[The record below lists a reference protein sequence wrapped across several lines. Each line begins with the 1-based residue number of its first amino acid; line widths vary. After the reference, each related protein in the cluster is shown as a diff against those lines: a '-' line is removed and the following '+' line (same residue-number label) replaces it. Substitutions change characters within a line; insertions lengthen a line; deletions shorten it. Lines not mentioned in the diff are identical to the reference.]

1 MRFMA
6 ISHIVSTA
14 FASFVA
20 SEAPQFGPRGGPDDA
35 VQAAGDASG
44 GNPRGDSRAPA
55 ISADGAWVVFE
66 SDAADLVA
74 GDTNGVCDIFR
85 VSRLG
90 GAIERVS
97 LSIDGAQADGRS
109 FRATV
114 SGDGDRVA
122 FASDA
127 ANLAPDDT
135 NRCTDIF
142 VRAYPQGS
150 VFRASVGPRRLQAS
164 GPSTAPDLAD
174 NGKWLVFAS
183 TATNLTAED
192 TNAVSDVFRY
202 ELRSSAVERV
212 SLAST
217 GAQGRAASRE
227 PQISGNGTWIA
238 FTTDADD
245 LALSDANGRADALV
259 NALPEGRTWCVS
271 LAAADARPAGG
282 AAPSLSHTGRRI
294 AFVSESPD
302 LVAADRNAVA
312 DVFVRYIDDKRTVR
326 LSCSPSGGDADGASG
341 EPRISGDG
349 QFVVF
354 SSAAGNLVPGDSNAA
369 SDVFLCDLQ
378 SLRLTRISV
387 APGGESADGA
397 SSAPDISADGRFVV
411 YQSAATN
418 LTPGDTNGRIDI
430 FVYDVQRGETRCVSS
445 PPAP

>member
-1 MRFMA
+1 MLRTALSPIIGTA
-6 ISHIVSTA
+6 IASVIATQAPLLKSQVSSRAQPPTTT
-14 FASFVA
+14 
-20 SEAPQFGPRGGPDDA
+20 
-35 VQAAGDASG
+35 ASG
-44 GNPRGDSRAPA
+44 GTLPGDSRAPA

-66 SDAADLVA
+66 SDASDLVPD
-74 GDTNGVCDIFR
+74 DTNGVCDIFR

-90 GAIERVS
+90 GALERVS
-97 LSIDGAQADGRS
+97 VSMDGAQADGPS
-109 FRATV
+109 FGATV
-114 SGDGDRVA
+114 SGDGGRVA

-127 ANLAPDDT
+127 TNLVPQDT
-135 NRCTDIF
+135 NGCTDVF

-164 GPSTAPDLAD
+164 GPSSAPHLAD

-183 TATNLTAED
+183 TAMNLTADD
-192 TNAVSDVFRY
+192 TNGVADIFRY
-202 ELRSSAVERV
+202 ELRSAAVERV

-217 GAQGRAASRE
+217 GAQGQAASRE

-238 FTTDADD
+238 FTTEADD
-245 LALSDANGRADALV
+245 LALHDANGKADALV

-271 LAAADARPAGG
+271 LTAADAKPAGG

-302 LVAADRNAVA
+302 IVAADRNAVA
-312 DVFVRYIDDKRTVR
+312 DVFVRYMDEKRTVR
-326 LSCSPSGGDADGASG
+326 ISCSPAGDDADGPSG
-341 EPRISGDG
+341 EPRISADG

-354 SSAAGNLVPGDSNAA
+354 SSLAGNLAPGDANGVR
-369 SDVFLCDLQ
+369 DVFLCDLQ
-378 SLRLTRISV
+378 TLRLTRISV
-387 APGGESADGA
+387 APGGDPADGA

-430 FVYDVQRGETRCVSS
+430 FVYDVQRGETRRVSS